1 MNAWRILT
9 ILANSAV
16 LLACA
21 SSGGLVSSWRAP
33 DAEPLHLRGSK
44 VAAVVMMKDET
55 SRRQAEDTLAHQI
68 TARGALGIPMYSLL
82 PNGSP
87 ENEDSARAAAEKA
100 GLQGLVVMRPTSVD
114 KQIEATPATY
124 LEPTYAGYW
133 RGYYGYGWGSA
144 YAPVTEGADIHI
156 DTTVS
161 IETLVYSLRQNK
173 LVWAGKSKATNPK
186 KVDALINQLSA
197 EVAADLEKQ
206 GLLQQ

>member
-1 MNAWRILT
+1 MKPRRVFLILG
-9 ILANSAV
+9 AMAV
-16 LLACA
+16 LCACA

-33 DAEPLHLRGSK
+33 DAAPLHLRGAK
-44 VAAVVMMKDET
+44 VAAVVMMKDEA

-68 TARGALGIPMYSLL
+68 TARGAEGIPMYSLL
-82 PNGSP
+82 PAGAP
-87 ENEDSARAAAEKA
+87 ENEDAARAAAEKA

-124 LEPTYAGYW
+124 LEPTYNGYW

-144 YAPVTEGADIHI
+144 YAPVTEGADIRI

-173 LVWAGKSKATNPK
+173 LVWAGKSKTTNPK
-186 KVDALINQLSA
+186 QVDTLINKLAA
-197 EVAADLEKQ
+197 EVAEDLEKQ
-206 GLLQQ
+206 GLLEP